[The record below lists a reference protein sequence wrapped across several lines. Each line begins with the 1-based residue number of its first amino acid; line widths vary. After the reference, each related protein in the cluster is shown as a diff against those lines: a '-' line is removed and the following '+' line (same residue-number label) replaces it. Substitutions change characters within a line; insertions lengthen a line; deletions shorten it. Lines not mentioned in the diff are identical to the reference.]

1 MRKKNK
7 TRKRKISFFK
17 ILALLL
23 LIASIFILYILYKVN
38 ILPNKYYYTIVIALG
53 FINILFSSFLMRRKA
68 KKGIRIFISFLSIL
82 VIGVICFASYY
93 ILHTLGFLSKIK
105 NVNYKLE
112 NYSVIVLKDS
122 KYEKIEDIDS
132 LDVGYYGNSTGAAD
146 ANKKIL
152 KKVDVTFK
160 KYNDSTSLS
169 EDLIND
175 KTKVIVIEDSVLS
188 MIKEENNEFESKTKV
203 IYKFSI
209 KIKSKAKAKDV
220 DVTSKPF
227 TIYVSGIDTY
237 GKITSVSRSDVNM
250 LITVNPETKQVLLTS
265 IPRDYYVQL
274 HGIRGNKDKLTHAG
288 MYGVDMSIST
298 IEDLLDVEINY
309 YVKVN
314 FTSLIDIVNALDGIT
329 VYSDYTFTSIDG
341 MHYTEGNNFMNGE
354 QALSFARE
362 RKAFAAGDRQRGKD
376 QQAVIAAIIKKV
388 CSKKIITKYSSL
400 LKSLDGKFQT
410 NMSQNKIT
418 SLLKMQLNDMAS
430 WNVSTYNL
438 EGVDSR
444 EYTYSGGN
452 MQLYVMLPVTGSLEQ
467 VKTLIDDVIAGKTLS
482 SSYTYDGPINTVT
495 TIKSNTEDNSEK
507 NDKVEK
513 TEEKKETKKDTKD
526 YEYPKCKNPE
536 NGICLIETDDV
547 EVEEPICNGELVED
561 NQRCSEELTC
571 TKEFT
576 LSNGKCI
583 KNIMEKVSVC
593 NDNYHYEKTGMV
605 CCPDNYSYDSNLKAC
620 VAN

>member
-82 VIGVICFASYY
+82 VIGVMCFASYY

-220 DVTSKPF
+220 DDPLSSYVDTLDIGKLNSYFIDYINFGGYPEIVFSERMRQDPGQYIRHDIVDKVLLRDLPSLYGIQDTQELNRLF
-227 TIYVSGIDTY
+227 IYIAYHSGEEFSYEVISRESEIKKEVLKKYLMYLEAAFLINIVYKVDANAKTMQR
-237 GKITSVSRSDVNM
+237 ITSFKIY
-250 LITVNPETKQVLLTS
+250 LTNPSLRCALFSPLT
-265 IPRDYYVQL
+265 
-274 HGIRGNKDKLTHAG
+274 
-288 MYGVDMSIST
+288 
-298 IEDLLDVEINY
+298 
-309 YVKVN
+309 
-314 FTSLIDIVNALDGIT
+314 
-329 VYSDYTFTSIDG
+329 
-341 MHYTEGNNFMNGE
+341 
-354 QALSFARE
+354 
-362 RKAFAAGDRQRGKD
+362 
-376 QQAVIAAIIKKV
+376 
-388 CSKKIITKYSSL
+388 
-400 LKSLDGKFQT
+400 
-410 NMSQNKIT
+410 
-418 SLLKMQLNDMAS
+418 
-430 WNVSTYNL
+430 
-438 EGVDSR
+438 
-444 EYTYSGGN
+444 
-452 MQLYVMLPVTGSLEQ
+452 
-467 VKTLIDDVIAGKTLS
+467 
-482 SSYTYDGPINTVT
+482 
-495 TIKSNTEDNSEK
+495 
-507 NDKVEK
+507 
-513 TEEKKETKKDTKD
+513 
-526 YEYPKCKNPE
+526 
-536 NGICLIETDDV
+536 ETD
-547 EVEEPICNGELVED
+547 PAIG
-561 NQRCSEELTC
+561 
-571 TKEFT
+571 
-576 LSNGKCI
+576 
-583 KNIMEKVSVC
+583 
-593 NDNYHYEKTGMV
+593 GMV
-605 CCPDNYSYDSNLKAC
+605 EFHGE
-620 VAN
+620 